1 MPLASKHYIVRSH
14 ICRLQRPNNITLAL
28 DGSMFYAVG
37 LVDFDKSA
45 VVNPSRG
52 RFGDLAECL
61 LMGWFGKKVPC
72 SSTCTVPFHS
82 SWALPVPEC
91 PAVCPESV
99 FNDCFF
105 CRNTT
110 SECMDSHPVVS
121 FVPRFVWNIYFLWML
136 EQIANKCSQIVVF
149 LFYIFKRV
157 VVLKHIAIKTEHHAH
172 A

>member
-52 RFGDLAECL
+52 RFGDWAECW

-91 PAVCPESV
+91 PAVQCVLSQYSTIV
-99 FNDCFF
+99 FSAGIPHLNAWIPTPLFLLFPDMSGTYIF
-105 CRNTT
+105 CGCWSRLQI
-110 SECMDSHPVVS
+110 S
-121 FVPRFVWNIYFLWML
+121 VPRLLFFYFLFSKEL
-136 EQIANKCSQIVVF
+136 
-149 LFYIFKRV
+149 LF
-157 VVLKHIAIKTEHHAH
+157 
-172 A
+172 